1 MRECIVTEFWKMKR
15 YSVIKAGV
23 AMMVLSVLMSF
34 FYSTANTSVGW
45 DFSYYIHEIIITN
58 GTYFFPVI
66 ITLMA
71 VFVIS
76 RENTDDT
83 LKSVLTVPVSYD
95 SLLAGK
101 LVFLLFL
108 TVMFSICN
116 VFFAVIVNG
125 FLGLPD
131 MTVLTVAAAAG
142 QILLS
147 NVLIYISVLP
157 LIILNTFLLKSSVF
171 GAAIAFV
178 YGYLGTFEGRIMNWY
193 PVKAAMI
200 LTDPLCGS
208 GYDLG
213 DFTYQAAPA
222 ALVLGICFLLAI
234 LILAVFARRRRIPE
248 KETESSKRKTAG
260 KTARKKG
267 W

>member
-1 MRECIVTEFWKMKR
+1 MRECIVTEFWKIKR

-23 AMMVLSVLMSF
+23 TMMVLSVFMSF

-45 DFSYYIHEIIITN
+45 DFSYYVHEIIKTN

-83 LKSVLTVPVSYD
+83 LKSILTVPVSYRNM
-95 SLLAGK
+95 LVGK
-101 LVFLLFL
+101 LVLLLFL

-116 VFFAVIVNG
+116 VFFALVVNG
-125 FLGLPD
+125 FLGLPG
-131 MTVLTVAAAAG
+131 MTARTVAAAAG

-147 NVLIYISVLP
+147 NILIYISVLP
-157 LIILNTFLLKSSVF
+157 LIIINTFLLKSSVF

-178 YGYLGTFEGRIMNWY
+178 YGYLGTFEGIIMNWY

-200 LTDPLCGS
+200 LTDSRCGS

-213 DFTYQAAPA
+213 DFSYQVIPA
-222 ALVLGICFLLAI
+222 AVTMIVCLL
-234 LILAVFARRRRIPE
+234 LSLLMMAVFIRQRGLL
-248 KETESSKRKTAG
+248 ETGIGSSQRKAS
-260 KTARKKG
+260 RKKG